1 MKRILKIFVAV
12 IVTGTIF
19 LVSGCYPDSD
29 ISVSQTDLV
38 LTRYNDSVD
47 FTKLSTYYMPDSIFP
62 MTDDTSNIKPVEY
75 QQDYLN
81 EIASNMEKM
90 GYQRITG
97 NDTTQIPDVLLIVS
111 AVEVENIS
119 VGWWYP
125 YYPGWGWDWYW
136 YWDPGWGWYYPPYY
150 YPSYPYYSTY
160 KTGTLLLEMMNPKDY
175 DVIDGDTVMRVYW
188 HGALNGVLEG
198 SDIKQR
204 TIKGIDQIFEQSPE
218 IKTGN

>member
-1 MKRILKIFVAV
+1 MMKRILKIFVAV

-19 LVSGCYPDSD
+19 LISGCYPDND
-29 ISVSQTDLV
+29 ISVSQSDLV

-62 MTDDTSNIKPVEY
+62 MVDDTANIKPEAN
-75 QQDYLN
+75 QQEYLN
-81 EIASNMEKM
+81 AIASNMEKM
-90 GYQRITG
+90 GYRRIDE
-97 NDTTQIPDVLLIVS
+97 NDSTQTPDVLLIVS
-111 AVEVENIS
+111 TIEIENIS

-125 YYPGWGWDWYW
+125 YYPGWGWDWW
-136 YWDPGWGWYYPPYY
+136 YWNPGWGWYYPPYY
-150 YPSYPYYSTY
+150 YPSYPYYSSY
-160 KTGTLLLEMMNPKDY
+160 KTGTLLMEMMNPQDY
-175 DVIDGDTVMRVYW
+175 DIIDGDTVMRVYW

-204 TIKGIDQIFEQSPE
+204 VLNGIDQIFEQSPE

>member
-1 MKRILKIFVAV
+1 M
-12 IVTGTIF
+12 
-19 LVSGCYPDSD
+19 
-29 ISVSQTDLV
+29 
-38 LTRYNDSVD
+38 
-47 FTKLSTYYMPDSIFP
+47 
-62 MTDDTSNIKPVEY
+62 
-75 QQDYLN
+75 
-81 EIASNMEKM
+81 
-90 GYQRITG
+90 
-97 NDTTQIPDVLLIVS
+97 LLIVS
-111 AVEVENIS
+111 AVEVENVS